1 MKTLEVD
8 GVKYRLTRLD
18 AGVIPF
24 IQLYQRLS
32 ANPPKD
38 VKEAKKRAEELQA
51 IMDEIFAMCIDPQPR
66 PEHRWAVFIWLMDRI
81 AEAGARLTGLEK
93 FRQEQGG

>member
-1 MKTLEVD
+1 MKTLRLD
-8 GVKYRLTRLD
+8 GVEYRLTRLD

-32 ANPPKD
+32 ASPPKD
-38 VKEAKKRAEELQA
+38 VEEAKKRAGELQA
-51 IMDEIFAMCIDPQPR
+51 IMDEIFSMCLDHPPK
-66 PEHRWAVFIWLMDRI
+66 PEHRWAVFVWLMDCI

-93 FRQEQGG
+93 FRKERGG

>member
-1 MKTLEVD
+1 LRQLKLDDKVYKL
-8 GVKYRLTRLD
+8 VRLD

-38 VKEAKKRAEELQA
+38 VEEAKKRAEELQA
-51 IMDEIFAMCIDPQPR
+51 IMDEIFTMCLDQPPK
-66 PEHRWAVFIWLMDRI
+66 PEDRWAVFVWLMDRI
-81 AEAGARLTGLEK
+81 AEAGARLTELEK
-93 FRQEQGG
+93 FRKERGG

>member
-1 MKTLEVD
+1 MKSLKID
-8 GVKYRLTRLD
+8 GKVYKLVRLD
-18 AGVIPF
+18 AGVVPF

-38 VKEAKKRAEELQA
+38 VEEAKKRAVELQA
-51 IMDEIFAMCIDPQPR
+51 IMDEIFAMCLNAQPK
-66 PEHRWAVFIWLMDRI
+66 PEHRWAVFVWIMDCI

-93 FRQEQGG
+93 FRQERGG

>member
-1 MKTLEVD
+1 MKTLRLD
-8 GVKYRLTRLD
+8 GKVYKLVRLD

-38 VKEAKKRAEELQA
+38 VEEAKKRAVELQKV
-51 IMDEIFAMCIDPQPR
+51 MDEIFEMCLNVQPK
-66 PEHRWAVFIWLMDRI
+66 PEHRWQVFVWIMDRI
-81 AEAGARLTGLEK
+81 AEAGARLTGVER
-93 FRQEQGG
+93 FRQERGC

>member
-1 MKTLEVD
+1 MKTFEID
-8 GVKYRLTRLD
+8 GVEYRLVRLD

-32 ANPPKD
+32 SNPPED
-38 VKEAKKRAEELQA
+38 VEEAKKRAGELQA
-51 IMDEIFAMCIDPQPR
+51 VMDEIFTMCLNTQPK
-66 PEHRWAVFIWLMDRI
+66 PEHRWQVFVWIMDCI

-93 FRQEQGG
+93 FRKERGG